1 MLNDAA
7 GFKKYILLL
16 AIQICAEG
24 LMCWQL

>member
-1 MLNDAA
+1 MLYDVT

-24 LMCWQL
+24 LMVWLP